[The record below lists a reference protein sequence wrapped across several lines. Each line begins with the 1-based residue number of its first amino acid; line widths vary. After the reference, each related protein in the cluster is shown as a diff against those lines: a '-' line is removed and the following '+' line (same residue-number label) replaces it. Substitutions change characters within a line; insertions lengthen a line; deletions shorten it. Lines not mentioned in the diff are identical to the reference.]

1 MSPTLINMKF
11 LFIIFIFIAVSIL
24 SLLWETAHAP
34 LIDDHETIISSDKK
48 EKKQIS
54 EMILKKTEKLKEVEK

>member
-48 EKKQIS
+48 EKNK
-54 EMILKKTEKLKEVEK
+54 

>member
-1 MSPTLINMKF
+1 MKF

-34 LIDDHETIISSDKK
+34 LIDDHETIISSGKK
-48 EKKQIS
+48 EKKQ
-54 EMILKKTEKLKEVEK
+54 MILKKTEKLKEVKK